1 MKKELLNFR
10 VDSQTLELLAK
21 VVELYDKSQSAICR
35 DAISLGLQ
43 TLMEVKTPHLDLV
56 KQRFIEIEN
65 EKKLRTKKQIKT
77 KTDNGN
83 K

>member
-10 VDSQTLELLAK
+10 VDTETLELLAK
-21 VVELYDKSQSAICR
+21 VVEHYNKSQSVICR

-65 EKKLRTKKQIKT
+65 EKKSNYKKQIKT
-77 KTDNGN
+77 KTNN
-83 K
+83 AKK